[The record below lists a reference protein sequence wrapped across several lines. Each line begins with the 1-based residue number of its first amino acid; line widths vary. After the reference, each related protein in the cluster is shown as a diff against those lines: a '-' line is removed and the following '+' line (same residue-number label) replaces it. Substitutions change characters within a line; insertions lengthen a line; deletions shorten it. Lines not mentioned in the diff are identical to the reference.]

1 MSKKL
6 IEKIIPVFLT
16 VLTFFVLSTL
26 LYGVLLVLDS
36 LHLQYPIILDF
47 RKRELLFGILIFLKT
62 AIDFAIF
69 MGNLMHTNPG
79 WKKKIAIAFGTSIG
93 NAFGTFLIL
102 TVWTLFKEIP
112 ALMVISILFSSVI
125 LLKLSEESFELFL
138 KQKKSF
144 IKIRMPVGLLQNQL
158 DFVNSLFRPILKFF
172 VPDLNLTRTKKL
184 SFINLI
190 VFSFTIPFI
199 LGINDFA
206 GYIPLFEYVN
216 VFGFTLGVM
225 LGHMLLTIGLFMLPK
240 KTVSVVKHPI
250 VLIGGGLAFLAIAI
264 FGFYESF
271 KILISII

>member
-6 IEKIIPVFLT
+6 IEKIIPVILAL
-16 VLTFFVLSTL
+16 LTFFILSTL
-26 LYGVLLVLDS
+26 LYWVLLFLDS
-36 LHLQYPIILDF
+36 LHLNYPVILDF
-47 RKRELLFGILIFLKT
+47 RRREVIFGILIYLKT

-79 WKKKIAIAFGTSIG
+79 WRKKIAIAFGTSIG

-102 TVWTLFKEIP
+102 IVWTLFKEIP
-112 ALMVISILFSSVI
+112 ALMTLGVFISSVI
-125 LLKLSEESFELFL
+125 LLKLAEENFEIFL

-144 IKIRMPVGLLQNQL
+144 IKIRMPVNLLQNQL
-158 DFVNSLFRPILKFF
+158 DFVNNQFRPVLKFL
-172 VPDLNLTRTKKL
+172 VPDLNLTGTKKL

-199 LGINDFA
+199 LGINDFV

-225 LGHMLLTIGLFMLPK
+225 LGHMLLTIGLFLLPK
-240 KTVSVVKHPI
+240 KTVGIVKHPV
-250 VLIGGGLAFLAIAI
+250 VLIGGGLAFLAIGI
-264 FGFYESF
+264 FGFFEAF
-271 KILISII
+271 KILASII

>member
-1 MSKKL
+1 MNKRF

-26 LYGVLLVLDS
+26 LYGVLLILDS

-112 ALMVISILFSSVI
+112 ALMVISILLSSVI

-138 KQKKSF
+138 KQKRSF

-225 LGHMLLTIGLFMLPK
+225 LGHMLLTIGLFSLPK
-240 KTVSVVKHPI
+240 KTVGIVKHPI
-250 VLIGGGLAFLAIAI
+250 ILIGGGLAFLAIGI
-264 FGFYESF
+264 FGFYEAF
-271 KILISII
+271 KILLSIV

>member
-1 MSKKL
+1 MNKRF
-6 IEKIIPVFLT
+6 IEKIIPVILT

-26 LYGVLLVLDS
+26 LYGVLLILDS

-112 ALMVISILFSSVI
+112 ALMVISILLSNVI

-138 KQKKSF
+138 KQKRSF
-144 IKIRMPVGLLQNQL
+144 IKIRMPVNLLQNQL
-158 DFVNSLFRPILKFF
+158 DFVNNLFRPILRFF

-225 LGHMLLTIGLFMLPK
+225 LGHMFLTIGLFALPK
-240 KTVSVVKHPI
+240 KTVDIVKHPI
-250 VLIGGGLAFLAIAI
+250 VLIGGGLAFLSIGI
-264 FGFYESF
+264 FGFYEAF
-271 KILISII
+271 KILLSIV